1 MNRTTPAMKLLT
13 YTAAAALLG
22 LGVFTLSLALGLD
35 STATYA
41 ALAGTLFVKGV
52 VRDYSPRRPNWEPS
66 RRLGLARFPSRAH
79 VIRNRRAATSL
90 AA

>member
-1 MNRTTPAMKLLT
+1 MKLLT

-22 LGVFTLSLALGLD
+22 LGIFTLSLALGLD

-52 VRDYSPRRPNWEPS
+52 VRDYAPRRPRWEPS
-66 RRLGLARFPSRAH
+66 RRLGLARFPSRAQ
-79 VIRNRRAATSL
+79 VIRRRRVADSIAA
-90 AA
+90 

>member
-1 MNRTTPAMKLLT
+1 MKLLT

-22 LGVFTLSLALGLD
+22 LGIFTLSLALGLD

-52 VRDYSPRRPNWEPS
+52 VRDYAPRRPRWEPS
-66 RRLGLARFPSRAH
+66 RRLGLARFPSRAQ
-79 VIRNRRAATSL
+79 VIRRRRVAGSIAA
-90 AA
+90 

>member
-1 MNRTTPAMKLLT
+1 MKLLT

-22 LGVFTLSLALGLD
+22 LGAFTLSLTLGLD

-52 VRDYSPRRPNWEPS
+52 VRDYSPRRPGWEPS
-66 RRLGLARFPSRAH
+66 RRLGLARFPSRAQ
-79 VIRNRRAATSL
+79 VVRRRRAASSL